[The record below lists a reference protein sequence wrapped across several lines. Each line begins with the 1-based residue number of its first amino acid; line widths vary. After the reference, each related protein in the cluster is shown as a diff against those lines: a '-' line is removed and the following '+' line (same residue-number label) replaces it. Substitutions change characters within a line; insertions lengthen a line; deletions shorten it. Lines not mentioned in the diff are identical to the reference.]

1 VKLDLTL
8 GKSLTINTG
17 NYSSIKPEVSIT
29 LNGIE
34 LDNLEESSYH
44 LTQLIS
50 VLMDVQISESKIKM
64 GEIKEQGLSTFIENF
79 MKSDISKKM
88 ESPINELKKMDLSI

>member
-1 VKLDLTL
+1 MKLDLTL

-34 LDNLEESSYH
+34 LDNLEESS
-44 LTQLIS
+44 
-50 VLMDVQISESKIKM
+50 
-64 GEIKEQGLSTFIENF
+64 
-79 MKSDISKKM
+79 
-88 ESPINELKKMDLSI
+88 